1 MTFMDI
7 EELKQELVRIES
19 SIKTIT
25 GDNIEY
31 MTYWWRR
38 NEEKCDKVETLL
50 QQRRTILNQMFTATS
65 AELEHFRQ
73 VNEMLYNLTAQL
85 FDRVKD
91 LSHSSEKVAN
101 STYDDDYEIFG
112 TLQVSVELETDILTL
127 DDDDYYGS
135 DFLFMNHILCLIY
148 DGHHGNIEWF
158 NADAIAG
165 EEKPMCDDGVSWNE
179 YPFFD
184 RKEFDDIVICHA
196 VHDICNHKMFSI
208 PDLLRINSYWA
219 ETKLILQKIVS
230 QQKNDLKRLIT
241 KC

>member
-7 EELKQELVRIES
+7 EELKQELVMIES

-25 GDNIEY
+25 GDNIEN

-91 LSHSSEKVAN
+91 LSYSSEKVAN

>member
-19 SIKTIT
+19 SIKMIT

-31 MTYWWRR
+31 MTYWWR

-50 QQRRTILNQMFTATS
+50 QQRRTILNQMFTATL

-127 DDDDYYGS
+127 DNDDYYGS
-135 DFLFMNHILCLIY
+135 DFLFMNHILRLIY

-219 ETKLILQKIVS
+219 ETKLILQKFVS
-230 QQKNDLKRLIT
+230 QQSI
-241 KC
+241 

>member
-1 MTFMDI
+1 MPFIDI
-7 EELKQELVRIES
+7 EELKPELVRIES

-25 GDNIEY
+25 GDSIEN
-31 MTYWWRR
+31 MTYWWR

>member
-31 MTYWWRR
+31 MTYWWH

-148 DGHHGNIEWF
+148 DGHHGYIEWF

-219 ETKLILQKIVS
+219 ETKLILQKFVS

>member
-7 EELKQELVRIES
+7 EELKPELVRIES

-25 GDNIEY
+25 GDNIEN
-31 MTYWWRR
+31 MTYWWR

-73 VNEMLYNLTAQL
+73 VNEMLYNMTAQL

-230 QQKNDLKRLIT
+230 QQKNDIKRLIT

>member
-7 EELKQELVRIES
+7 EELKQALVRIES

-65 AELEHFRQ
+65 EELEHFRQ

-219 ETKLILQKIVS
+219 ETKLILQKFVS

>member
-1 MTFMDI
+1 MPFIDI
-7 EELKQELVRIES
+7 EELKPELVRIES

-25 GDNIEY
+25 GDNIEN
-31 MTYWWRR
+31 MTYWWR

-230 QQKNDLKRLIT
+230 QQKNDIKRLIT

>member
-219 ETKLILQKIVS
+219 ETKLILQKFVS